1 MFHVFSIFNKSWR
14 EISSPSLD
22 PLKLETLTFLQSKK
36 ICVLRTIISSL
47 VNKNN
52 YYLVILFLCYVFPFA
67 AKDYVFPLLLLS
79 THVLLFDVLTI
90 LIHYFVLFFRIL
102 IQKEKFYVKKKNN
115 TQSSSMIFFPH
126 FMTDGHYFKWLIIY
140 QSGITMNINTR

>member
-1 MFHVFSIFNKSWR
+1 MFHVFCIFNKSWR

-126 FMTDGHYFKWLIIY
+126 FMTNGHYFKWLIIY